1 MTKHK
6 LHSDSMGLR
15 YRGNSLGLPS
25 VSKFRSGH
33 MPSVGRMIESLSDSD
48 MDTSDSEG
56 GGYGARDS
64 PEASPQDDKL
74 AGGGARQNGFA
85 NAPGN
90 YYDRV
95 GHRGSAYDE
104 SSESVASSEVNS
116 TPDTTSSNSV
126 SVEKRY
132 NAGADPSSTSVQP
145 NRQTLRQ
152 GSNNVNEQDKFSD
165 DDTPSAPPLAGSF
178 QHQSRVS
185 KDLPAVSAD
194 DNPCLGTSAV
204 EIESDKYKGSLPGA
218 AEVETS
224 KVPARSAAVS
234 SRPLSGRYPTFHAS
248 GLGNWYAVLSYDASV
263 RLCLHS
269 WARGCMEAP
278 PFLENECSLL
288 RDAFGLRNI
297 LLQSEEELM
306 RKDLSELVGE
316 GAFVKSKKTIGKIK
330 VQVRKVKMGMEQPT
344 GCTFTSLKSSSMVK
358 LETFQQ
364 RLSNVKSVV
373 SSETRAL
380 RTQNITPVV
389 NLNGSLLH
397 KRVAHVI
404 VGTRRYLREV
414 PKLIKIGFNAWRR
427 SAATYELVQESYSC
441 LLRLKSSPEE
451 DALRMQP
458 GSGETRVFLPDG
470 FGDDLIIE
478 VQDSKGKYC
487 GHALVQVADIADESG
502 EKHRQCIISRE
513 PEHEQVGKI
522 QLHINYSTTADENS
536 YKCTSVAETIVYDCV
551 LETAMKVQQF
561 QQRNLL
567 LHGSWKWLVDEFASY
582 FGVSDAY
589 TKLRY
594 LSYVMD
600 VATPTADCLD
610 LVHDFLLPVV
620 IKGKS
625 KHTLSHQEVRL
636 LGEVSDQ
643 IEQILTLVFEN
654 YKSLDESLP
663 SGIKDVFGPATGVA
677 APALD
682 PALKLYKMLHDILSP
697 EVQLKLCRYFQNAT
711 RKRSRRHLS
720 ETDEFIS
727 TNNENILLDPVAV
740 STAYKK
746 MKTLCLNIRNEILT
760 DIELHKQDLLPSF
773 IDLPNLSSSIYSTEL
788 YSRLKEFLVSCPPS
802 GPSPP
807 VAELVVA
814 TADFQRDLSL
824 WNISYIKGGVDAKEL
839 FHVYITIWIQDK
851 RLALLDLCKLDR
863 AKSASFPTTPFI
875 DDIYGRIK
883 ETLTEYDVIIS
894 RWPEYTFALETAIAD
909 VEKMVVETL
918 EKQYAD
924 VLSLLKENTNNK
936 RFGLK
941 YVQKFTKGNSPPYVV
956 TAELGILLNSMKRM
970 LDSLRPQIE
979 AQLKQW
985 GSCMPEVGNMI
996 PGEKLSEITVMIR
1009 SKFRAYAQAVVDKLV
1024 ENTKLHNVTKLKK
1037 IIQDA
1042 KENVIESDLR
1052 QRMQPLKEMLT
1063 NTINQLHSVLE
1074 AQVFVMVCRG
1084 FWDRM
1089 GQDVLKFLEGKK
1101 ENRSCSKASRVAVN
1115 VLDDAFASQMQQ
1127 LMGNALLEKDL
1138 EPPRCILEVRSMLC
1152 KDLTNNKRDNYYY

>member
-1 MTKHK
+1 MAKHK
-6 LHSDSMGLR
+6 LRSDSAVGMR

-33 MPSVGRMIESLSDSD
+33 MPSVSRMIESLSDS

-64 PEASPQDDKL
+64 PEASPQDDKV
-74 AGGGARQNGFA
+74 A

-90 YYDRV
+90 YYDRVVV

-104 SSESVASSEVNS
+104 SSESVTSSEVNS
-116 TPDTTSSNSV
+116 TADTTSSNSV

-152 GSNNVNEQDKFSD
+152 DSNNVNEQDKFSD

-185 KDLPAVSAD
+185 KELPAVSTD
-194 DNPCLGTSAV
+194 ENPCLGTSAA
-204 EIESDKYKGSLPGA
+204 ENESDKYKGAIPGA
-218 AEVETS
+218 VDVETS
-224 KVPARSAAVS
+224 KVPARNAAVS
-234 SRPLSGRYPTFHAS
+234 SHPLSGRYPTFHAS

-288 RDAFGLRNI
+288 RDAL
-297 LLQSEEELM
+297 EEELM
-306 RKDLSELVGE
+306 RKDPSELVGE

-364 RLSNVKSVV
+364 RLSNVKSIV

-414 PKLIKIGFNAWRR
+414 PKLIKIGFNAWRK
-427 SAATYELVQESYSC
+427 SSSTYELVQESYSC

-513 PEHEQVGKI
+513 PEHEQIGKI
-522 QLHINYSTTADENS
+522 QLYINYSTTADENG
-536 YKCTSVAETIVYDCV
+536 YKCTSVAETIAYDCV
-551 LETAMKVQQF
+551 LETAMKVQLF

-620 IKGKS
+620 IKDKS
-625 KHTLSHQEVRL
+625 KHTLSHQEVGRYVRL

-643 IEQILTLVFEN
+643 IEQILTVVFEN

-727 TNNENILLDPVAV
+727 TNNENILLDPLAV

-760 DIELHKQDLLPSF
+760 DIEIHKQDLLPSF

-788 YSRLKEFLVSCPPS
+788 YNRLKEFLVSCPPS

-839 FHVYITIWIQDK
+839 FHLYITIWIQDK

-863 AKSASFPTTPFI
+863 VKSASFPTTPFI

-909 VEKMVVETL
+909 VEKTVVETL

-956 TAELGILLNSMKRM
+956 TAELGVLLNSMKRM

-985 GSCMPEVGNMI
+985 GSCMPEVGNMV

-1024 ENTKLHNVTKLKK
+1024 ENVRTKLHNVTKLKK

-1074 AQVFVMVCRG
+1074 AQVFVMVCCG

-1101 ENRSCSKASRVAVN
+1101 ENRSCYKASRVAVN

-1152 KDLTNNKRDNYYY
+1152 KDLTNNKRGNYYY